1 MKKKRFVRHYVTTK
15 REKAG
20 PCNICKT
27 HTELTWDHVPP
38 KGGIDLTAVEMEK
51 VSELFVVGHDE
62 IKFSESQNGVKY
74 RTVCKSCNET
84 IGHRYDPALNEFS
97 LTVGRYLKSGLS
109 FPRVVHHRA
118 KPAAMIRAILGHLA
132 AAKIEIDDCP
142 FDRNVREFVLDE
154 DKPIP
159 DDIFIFYW
167 LYPYEQSI
175 TMRDFAMPTV
185 RGNFSTGI
193 GFCQVL
199 KYFPIAYLVINK
211 PAYEGLE
218 ELTRYRNL
226 SVDEEVEIPILL
238 DRVEHAHWPEIVDD
252 YNIVLAS
259 KTTGNAILAKP
270 KRKKR

>member
-1 MKKKRFVRHYVTTK
+1 MKKKKFVRHYVNTK
-15 REKAG
+15 REKVG

-38 KGGIDLTAVEMEK
+38 KGGIDLTVVEMEK
-51 VSELFVVGHDE
+51 VSELLVAGHDE

-74 RTVCKSCNET
+74 RTVCRSCNET

-118 KPAAMIRAILGHLA
+118 KPAAMIRAILGHLI
-132 AAKIEIDDCP
+132 AAKIEIDDCL
-142 FDRNVREFVLDE
+142 FDRNVRDFVLDE
-154 DKPIP
+154 SKPIP
-159 DDIFIFYW
+159 DDTFIFYW

-175 TMRDFAMPTV
+175 AMRDFAMPAV
-185 RGNFSTGI
+185 RGNFSKDI

-199 KYFPIAYLVINK
+199 KYFPIGYLVINK

-226 SVDEEVEIPILL
+226 SVDEEVEIPIRL
-238 DRVEHAHWPEIVDD
+238 DRVEHSHWPEIVDN